1 MSLEKNNKLSATKK
15 LNTKRKEGKKHK
27 PVSHTSAAIKNMVMQ
42 AERGYALSRDNGDT
56 VFKRIQRIIIL
67 IIERLVKIA
76 VGAMLKLFALFT
88 AGFFIIAAPILILL
102 ILIVGAGGVTTSEEE
117 TRIMYIQAM
126 EEASPTDAVI
136 APDAIFVWPA
146 TGQYYITS
154 VFGPR
159 WGTIHKGLDI
169 GAPTGT
175 KIVAGAD
182 GTVIGAQFNDSMGY
196 YVLID
201 HGDGKQTY
209 YMHNSSLVVSAGD
222 TVKAGQLIAYSG
234 STGDST
240 GPHCHFGLKID
251 GTFVNPAPYLGL
263 PENVSDGTDVSSIIM
278 GE

>member
-1 MSLEKNNKLSATKK
+1 MSLEKPKKFNKAKEVNSKK
-15 LNTKRKEGKKHK
+15 NAGKKRN
-27 PVSHTSAAIKNMVMQ
+27 PGLRASSAIKNLVIQ

-56 VFKRIQRIIIL
+56 VLKRIQRIIIL
-67 IIERLVKIA
+67 IIERLVKIV
-76 VGAMLKLFALFT
+76 VGAMLKFFALFA

-117 TRIMYIQAM
+117 TRIMYMQAM

-136 APDAIFVWPA
+136 APDAIFVWPT
-146 TGQYYITS
+146 TGQYYIAS
-154 VFGPR
+154 GFGPR
-159 WGTIHKGLDI
+159 WRTIHKGLDI

-209 YMHNSSLVVSAGD
+209 YMHNSNLVVSAGD